1 MPKELLGH
9 LNHDELVEFIR
20 LLELA
25 RRNCMDTQA
34 PVSCTG
40 EKCEVP

>member
-1 MPKELLGH
+1 MPRDLLGH
-9 LNHDELVEFIR
+9 LKPAELVEFIR

-25 RRNCMDTQA
+25 RQKCMNTQT

-40 EKCEVP
+40 EKCDVA